1 MTSRCRGAEAR
12 ARTRKFDASRSR
24 SADQQQLH
32 IMRDLG
38 VSTHKSMQSG
48 RDWRAYWSWLSFL
61 LLLLL
66 FLQFFVSRGGGKWKS
81 PKQRTAAQ
89 VAARPKKKA
98 LEGRVER
105 ERETQ
110 VLSLYAKELSVAVRI
125 VVKVEGSARVLCCLC
140 ASVFFCKW
148 MWIGINQKI
157 SLNGETESTVFAQRA
172 ESLLVLGGSS
182 APSAGSPPPPGGWA
196 AGGDEKCRRDRCANV
211 HVEPVE

>member
-24 SADQQQLH
+24 SADQQLLH
-32 IMRDLG
+32 IMRDLR
-38 VSTHKSMQSG
+38 VSTRKSMQSG
-48 RDWRAYWSWLSFL
+48 RDWRAYWSWLSF
-61 LLLLL
+61 LLLL

-89 VAARPKKKA
+89 VAARPKKKKKA
-98 LEGRVER
+98 LEGSVER

-140 ASVFFCKW
+140 ASAFFCKW

>member
-61 LLLLL
+61 LLL

-98 LEGRVER
+98 LEGSVER

>member
-61 LLLLL
+61 LLL

-89 VAARPKKKA
+89 VAARPKKKSA
-98 LEGRVER
+98 RGESRER
-105 ERETQ
+105 ERDPSP
-110 VLSLYAKELSVAVRI
+110 LSLR
-125 VVKVEGSARVLCCLC
+125 
-140 ASVFFCKW
+140 
-148 MWIGINQKI
+148 
-157 SLNGETESTVFAQRA
+157 QRA
-172 ESLLVLGGSS
+172 FSSRADRRESGRLRSRSLLFVCVCFFLQVDVD
-182 APSAGSPPPPGGWA
+182 W
-196 AGGDEKCRRDRCANV
+196 D
-211 HVEPVE
+211 